1 MATIRNYCGADSL
14 TEISSRGQDLLV
26 LCHDNSPS
34 SLTLQQVQGQGIS
47 SLLRLSV
54 LEMGICLLLGF
65 RLLQQTATT
74 IALQCQ
80 GGVGPSSSVL
90 PLSTKSLEHF
100 SQKNLCY
107 MCLLP
112 GSISFTMLNSI
123 VSAEALSNTPLFTDF
138 KN

>member
-34 SLTLQQVQGQGIS
+34 SLALQQVQGQGIS

-54 LEMGICLLLGF
+54 LGMGICLLLGL
-65 RLLQQTATT
+65 RLLQQMAT

-112 GSISFTMLNSI
+112 TAWVHLIYNAELNRI
-123 VSAEALSNTPLFTDF
+123 CRGPF
-138 KN
+138 KYTIIYRL